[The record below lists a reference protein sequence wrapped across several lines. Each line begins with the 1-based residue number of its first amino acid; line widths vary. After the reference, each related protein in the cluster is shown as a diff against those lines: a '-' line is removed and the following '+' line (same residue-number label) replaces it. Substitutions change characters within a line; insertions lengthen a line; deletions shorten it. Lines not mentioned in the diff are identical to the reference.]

1 MTVEEAK
8 RELRPLK
15 ELAKDIQSVED
26 EIERLMAIATKMTT
40 TYDPINVESTP
51 KNRIEEAI
59 VKIDDYRERL
69 SKLLLEIIDY
79 KNKCLDKIE
88 QIEPKSLQKIL
99 LYYYFQNKT
108 IEETA
113 ELMGKSVRWTYEIYN
128 MALEKYS
135 EIF

>member
-1 MTVEEAK
+1 MTVQEAK

-51 KNRIEEAI
+51 RNRIEEAI

-113 ELMGKSVRWTYEIYN
+113 ELMGRSVRWTYEIYN

>member
-1 MTVEEAK
+1 MTVQEAK

-40 TYDPINVESTP
+40 TYDPVNVESTP

-59 VKIDDYRERL
+59 AKIDDYRERL

-88 QIEPKSLQKIL
+88 QIEPKSLQRIL

>member
-1 MTVEEAK
+1 MTVQEAK

-15 ELAKDIQSVED
+15 ELAKDSQSVED

-51 KNRIEEAI
+51 RNRIEEAI

-113 ELMGKSVRWTYEIYN
+113 ELMGRSVRWTYEIYN

>member
-1 MTVEEAK
+1 MTVQEAK

-113 ELMGKSVRWTYEIYN
+113 ELMGRSVRWTYEIYN

>member
-1 MTVEEAK
+1 MTVQEAK